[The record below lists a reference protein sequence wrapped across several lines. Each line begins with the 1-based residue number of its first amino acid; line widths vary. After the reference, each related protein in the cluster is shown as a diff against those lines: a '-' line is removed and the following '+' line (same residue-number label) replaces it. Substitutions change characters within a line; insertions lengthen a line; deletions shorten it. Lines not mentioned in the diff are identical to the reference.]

1 MIAKFLVT
9 ALLVGVASVA
19 SAETDR
25 VEHFR
30 GLPADSLEQ
39 AVTNFSE
46 YNGKLRT
53 VLDKDNLDA
62 QDLATVHELTYTIEN
77 ALAKI
82 NAELAG
88 LAETLEEV
96 HIASETG
103 DIDTVKTKG
112 QKFGS
117 IAAEVVN

>member
-1 MIAKFLVT
+1 MKSLVT
-9 ALLVGVASVA
+9 ALLLGVASVA

-25 VEHFR
+25 VEHFK
-30 GLPADSLEQ
+30 GLPADTLQQ

-46 YNGKLRT
+46 YNGKLRA
-53 VLDKDNLDA
+53 VLEADELDG
-62 QDLATVHELTYTIEN
+62 QDLATVHELTYTIET

-82 NAELAG
+82 NAELTA

-96 HIASETG
+96 HLASESA

-112 QKFGS
+112 QQYLA
-117 IAAEVVN
+117 IAAEVVR